1 MQDTAVLTVPVDGQ
15 LMVAASGE
23 AGPIVTVADFVCVLG
38 FGVAWSV
45 PVTEIVKDPFV
56 E

>member
-1 MQDTAVLTVPVDGQ
+1 VQLTAVLILPLAGQ
-15 LMVAASGE
+15 LIVAAS
-23 AGPIVTVADFVCVLG
+23 ASAAIVTVALLVCVFG
-38 FGVAWSV
+38 FGVAESV